1 MSKSP
6 VEKMN
11 EFKEE
16 LEEKNPIKKKDVDSK
31 DITTA
36 DEIANKKGSFSQTLA
51 DKSRTNKGAIGI
63 DRDPNQM

>member
-16 LEEKNPIKKKDVDSK
+16 LEEKNPIKKE
-31 DITTA
+31 DIGAHSA
-36 DEIANKKGSFSQTLA
+36 DAVPEKKGSYTQTLA

-63 DRDPNQM
+63 DRDAGQM